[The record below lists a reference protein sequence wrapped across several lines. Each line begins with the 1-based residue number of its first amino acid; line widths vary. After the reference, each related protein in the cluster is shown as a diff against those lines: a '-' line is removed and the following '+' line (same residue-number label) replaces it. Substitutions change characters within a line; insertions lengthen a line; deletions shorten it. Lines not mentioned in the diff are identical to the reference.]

1 MVSVVVK
8 IWKKEVTYQ
17 KDGVDKRATN
27 FFLQLN
33 DQFIPIE
40 VKYFPQ
46 DKFNGRDPGYQGRVS
61 ALSLVAEMLPDKEK
75 PAKVDPEKIVCPKC
89 GKLMRVDDKDDTT
102 YYLVCDECSIG
113 SKFDSKSG
121 ELNFTDSDGNP
132 VT

>member
-1 MVSVVVK
+1 MVSVEVK

-33 DQFIPIE
+33 DQFIPVE

-46 DKFNGRDPGYQGRVS
+46 DKFNGRDPGYQGRLS

-102 YYLVCDECSIG
+102 YYLLCDECGVG

>member
-1 MVSVVVK
+1 MVSVEVK

>member
-1 MVSVVVK
+1 MVSVEVK

-33 DQFIPIE
+33 DQFIPVE

-102 YYLVCDECSIG
+102 YYLLCDECGVG

>member
-1 MVSVVVK
+1 MVSVEVK

-75 PAKVDPEKIVCPKC
+75 HAKVNPEQIACPKC
-89 GKLMRVDDKDDTT
+89 GKFMRVDDKDDTT

>member
-1 MVSVVVK
+1 MVSVEVK

-33 DQFIPIE
+33 DQFIPVE

-102 YYLVCDECSIG
+102 YYLLCDECG
-113 SKFDSKSG
+113 VGCKFDSKSG

>member
-1 MVSVVVK
+1 MVSVEVK

-33 DQFIPIE
+33 DQFIPVE

-102 YYLVCDECSIG
+102 YYLICDECGVG

>member
-1 MVSVVVK
+1 MVSVEVK

-27 FFLQLN
+27 FLLQLN
-33 DQFIPIE
+33 DQFIPVE

-102 YYLVCDECSIG
+102 YYLLCDECGVG

>member
-1 MVSVVVK
+1 MVSVEVK
-8 IWKKEVTYQ
+8 IWKKEVVYQ

-33 DQFIPIE
+33 DQFIPVE

-75 PAKVDPEKIVCPKC
+75 PAKVDPEKIICPKC
-89 GKLMRVDDKDDTT
+89 GKLMRVDDMDDFT
-102 YYLVCDECSIG
+102 YYLLCDECGIG

-121 ELNFTDSDGNP
+121 KLNFIDSDGNL

>member
-1 MVSVVVK
+1 MVSVEVK
-8 IWKKEVTYQ
+8 IWKKEVAYQ

-33 DQFIPIE
+33 DQLIPIE

-46 DKFNGRDPGYQGRVS
+46 KKFNDRDPGYQGRVS

-75 PAKVDPEKIVCPKC
+75 PAKVNPEQIACPKC

-102 YYLVCDECSIG
+102 YYLVCDECGIG

>member
-1 MVSVVVK
+1 MVSVEVK

-27 FFLQLN
+27 FSLQLN

-102 YYLVCDECSIG
+102 YYLLCDECGVG